1 MQHMKRLFIPIVIIS
16 IFSLFIVS
24 CYYDNEE
31 FLYPV
36 IETTCD
42 TTNVTYSVTIVT
54 MMNNNC
60 YSCHSNKTAAANG
73 NNLRLENY
81 SDVVY
86 NSEKITSSIKQTGST
101 IPMPKNG
108 SKIKS
113 CYITQWDI
121 WVRKGMINN

>member
-1 MQHMKRLFIPIVIIS
+1 MKRLYIPIVTFS
-16 IFSLFIVS
+16 VFIFFFAS

-31 FLYPV
+31 ALYPK

-42 TTNVTYSVTIVT
+42 TTNVTYSGTIVT

-60 YSCHSNKTAAANG
+60 YSCHSNNTAAAYG
-73 NNLRLENY
+73 NNIRLENY
-81 SDVVY
+81 SDVVF
-86 NSEKITSSIKQTGST
+86 SSAKITTSIKHTGST
-101 IPMPKNG
+101 SPMPKNG

-121 WVRKGMINN
+121 WVRKGMVNN

>member
-1 MQHMKRLFIPIVIIS
+1 MKRLYIPVVIIS
-16 IFSLFIVS
+16 VFLLFFVS

-31 FLYPV
+31 ALYPQ
-36 IETTCD
+36 IDTTCD

-73 NNLRLENY
+73 NNIRLESY
-81 SDVVY
+81 ADVVA
-86 NSEKITSSIKQTGST
+86 NSDQITQSIKHTGSIT
-101 IPMPKNG
+101 PMPKNG

>member
-1 MQHMKRLFIPIVIIS
+1 MKRLYIPVAIIS
-16 IFSLFIVS
+16 IFLLFCVS

-31 FLYPV
+31 ALYPK

-42 TTNVTYSVTIVT
+42 TTNVTYSGTIVT

-60 YSCHSNKTAAANG
+60 YSCHSNKTAADNG
-73 NNLRLENY
+73 NNIRLENY
-81 SDVVY
+81 SDVVF
-86 NSEKITSSIKQTGST
+86 NSAKITTSIKHTGST
-101 IPMPKNG
+101 SPMPKNS

-121 WVRKGMINN
+121 WVRNGMINN